1 MKNFIAGNY
10 IKQGTYKSFQPS
22 LLSKKWS
29 LDDMEII
36 SLLSKADKEIGRL
49 DSFSNHIPNIDLYI
63 RMHLL
68 KEATQSSRIEG
79 TQTNI
84 EEALLDK
91 EDIKP
96 EKKDDWE
103 EVQNYIKAIN
113 EAVQRL
119 QELPISTRLIKLTH
133 GILMQGVRGH
143 HKMPVA
149 YRTSQNW
156 IGGASIADAVF
167 VPPLQSSVNDLMGD
181 LEKFIHSEDDLLP
194 DLVKIAIIH
203 YQFETIHPFLDGN
216 GRVGRL
222 LIALYLVE
230 KNILKRPVLY
240 LSDFFE
246 RNKILYYD
254 NLTNVRAKNDLNQ
267 WIKFFLVG
275 VYETA
280 KNGVATFDAILN
292 LKKETELKIQATGKR
307 VSQLMQLMDELYQH
321 PFMDQERVMKITGVS
336 KNTAYKLLGELESL
350 NIIQETTGL
359 LRGRYYR
366 FSAYIELYKK

>member
-1 MKNFIAGNY
+1 MKNFSAGNY
-10 IKQGTYKSFQPS
+10 VKQGSYKSFQPS
-22 LLSKKWS
+22 SLDRKWI

-49 DSFSNHIPNIDLYI
+49 DSYSNHIPNIDLYI

-91 EDIKP
+91 EDIEP

-113 EAVQRL
+113 EAVRKL
-119 QELPISTRLIKLTH
+119 EDLPISTRLIKLTH
-133 GILMQGVRGH
+133 KILMQGVRGH
-143 HKMPVA
+143 HKMPGS

-156 IGGASIADAVF
+156 IGGASISDAVF
-167 VPPLQSSVNDLMGD
+167 VPPVQSSVGELMGD
-181 LEKFIHSEDDLLP
+181 LEKFIHSEDNLLP
-194 DLVKIAIIH
+194 DLLKIAIIH

-216 GRVGRL
+216 GRIGRL
-222 LIALYLVE
+222 LITLYLVE

-246 RNKILYYD
+246 RNKSLYYD
-254 NLTNVRAKNDLNQ
+254 NLTNVRTKNDLQQ
-267 WIKFFLVG
+267 WLKFFLVG
-275 VYETA
+275 IYETA
-280 KNGVATFDAILN
+280 RNGVATFDAILN
-292 LKKETELKIQATGKR
+292 LKKEVELKIQSTGKR
-307 VSQLMQLMDELYQH
+307 VQHLMQLMDELYQH

-336 KNTAYKLLGELESL
+336 KNTAYKILAELEDMAIL
-350 NIIQETTGL
+350 QETTGL
-359 LRGRYYR
+359 QRGKYYR
-366 FSAYIELYKK
+366 FGEYIKLYKN